1 MTEIHG
7 KQRMKFDWMKRNKTQ
22 KLFSRFPG
30 SLTLK
35 RGELEKISGN
45 DINVYFQLSIEM
57 FDYLDEIVGK
67 LFEKK

>member
-67 LFEKK
+67 IFEK